1 MCVQDIFLKSFG
13 GRAASPFCHY
23 RCTFKKHMSELE
35 TLVSTLI
42 SSEK

>member
-1 MCVQDIFLKSFG
+1 MVVQLPLSVITGAL
-13 GRAASPFCHY
+13 
-23 RCTFKKHMSELE
+23 FKKHMLELE